1 MRKNFG
7 EIFGYMEVDPI
18 SGEYFI
24 RIPEVFANELAWY
37 EETEINFTLDGND
50 LILTEKKDDWET
62 ISHLYQK
69 RLRIS

>member
-1 MRKNFG
+1 MKKNFG
-7 EIFGYMEVDPI
+7 EIFGYIEVDPI

-50 LILTEKKDDWET
+50 LILTERKDD
-62 ISHLYQK
+62 
-69 RLRIS
+69 